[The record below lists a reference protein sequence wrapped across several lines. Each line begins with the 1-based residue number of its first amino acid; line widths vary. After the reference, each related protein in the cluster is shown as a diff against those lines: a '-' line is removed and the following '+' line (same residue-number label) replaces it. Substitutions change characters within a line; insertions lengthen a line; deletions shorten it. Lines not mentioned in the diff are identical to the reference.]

1 MFEKANYLFRGFMPA
16 VLILAIFV
24 IASAQGSVGS
34 TRGLPDAAGGV
45 HSIEGHVYMPSGRR
59 AGPGIVVKLDGNVNG
74 TKSAATDGDGAF
86 LFRSLPAAEYYIVV
100 DGGTDYESVREAV
113 TIYGN
118 TGGSAG
124 MGPTGEKILLDI
136 HLQPKGNAEAE
147 QMLAQFPKPAVD
159 NYKKGL
165 EAAHAGDS
173 KKAVEFFQ
181 QAVSASPTFTEAR
194 KELGS
199 QYLKLNSFDKAAEI
213 YEELLKTNPADGSA
227 HLELG
232 IALYNQGTD
241 LMGQQKFED
250 AEKKFNGCES
260 HLREAVRLKVPG
272 PVPHY
277 YLGMML
283 IKFKAYDEAQK
294 ELQLAISNGGE
305 NLALAHRALG
315 GVYVSIHKNKE
326 AADELEKYLKLEPK
340 APDADRLKKSI
351 SDLRSKP

>member
-1 MFEKANYLFRGFMPA
+1 
-16 VLILAIFV
+16 
-24 IASAQGSVGS
+24 
-34 TRGLPDAAGGV
+34 
-45 HSIEGHVYMPSGRR
+45 
-59 AGPGIVVKLDGNVNG
+59 
-74 TKSAATDGDGAF
+74 
-86 LFRSLPAAEYYIVV
+86 V

-181 QAVSASPTFTEAR
+181 QAVSVSPTFTEAR

-213 YEELLKTNPADGSA
+213 YEDLLKANPADGSA
-227 HLELG
+227 HLDLG

-260 HLREAVRLKVPG
+260 HLREAIRLKVPG
-272 PVPHY
+272 PAPHY
-277 YLGMML
+277 YLGLML

-294 ELQLAISNGGE
+294 ELELAISNGGE
-305 NLALAHRALG
+305 NLALAHKYLG
-315 GVYVSIHKNKE
+315 GVYVSTHKNNE
-326 AADELEKYLKLEPK
+326 AANELEKYLKLQPK
-340 APDADRLKKSI
+340 APDADRIKKSI